1 MQEITRNKI
10 TSILYLL
17 EKETKMNCHRIE
29 RIKST
34 IVTRYSVKHLIN
46 KFNPDDFNHR
56 ASVQLQEIKKK
67 KR

>member
-10 TSILYLL
+10 ISILYLL

-46 KFNPDDFNHR
+46 KFNSR
-56 ASVQLQEIKKK
+56 
-67 KR
+67 